1 MHKTIEDCKE
11 KGETAKNGVT
21 RQYKMQALRNSVN
34 NGEFEERE
42 AEGEQPA
49 ESVGNRYYCMY
60 VGQHIASSAFLTSSL
75 SKLGRAYQSLPISLA
90 RFLFLSPS

>member
-11 KGETAKNGVT
+11 KGETTKNGVT

-42 AEGEQPA
+42 RQREG
-49 ESVGNRYYCMY
+49 SWR
-60 VGQHIASSAFLTSSL
+60 IL
-75 SKLGRAYQSLPISLA
+75 
-90 RFLFLSPS
+90 

>member
-42 AEGEQPA
+42 
-49 ESVGNRYYCMY
+49 RDR
-60 VGQHIASSAFLTSSL
+60 
-75 SKLGRAYQSLPISLA
+75 GRAAGRVCREQVLLYVCGSAHCILSISHKQ
-90 RFLFLSPS
+90 P